1 MDGANWLL
9 VLEKNWSCGKM
20 FLLLTRYHY
29 WLDNIMSYPLVN
41 KHSYWKFA
49 IEIVDL
55 PITNGDFPLLC
66 RRLPEGISCDIPP
79 INHRILPWNLAAWNP
94 RRLLQPGSDNKW
106 CGKNIGTYNLGKNIY
121 YIYTYIYTY
130 IYIPYGS
137 KHLLRRYK
145 IPPQIIPQTLP
156 KKVLGS
162 TGYKWGFHKW
172 GSPIAGWFIR
182 ENPSMNGWCR
192 GTPMSGNLHI
202 ICIYI

>member
-121 YIYTYIYTY
+121 YIYIHIYIYPMDPNTSWEGTKY
-130 IYIPYGS
+130 PPKSYP
-137 KHLLRRYK
+137 KHFLRRYLD
-145 IPPQIIPQTLP
+145 PQGIYGVSINGDPQ
-156 KKVLGS
+156 
-162 TGYKWGFHKW
+162 
-172 GSPIAGWFIR
+172 
-182 ENPSMNGWCR
+182 
-192 GTPMSGNLHI
+192 
-202 ICIYI
+202 